1 MYCWLITML
10 FLGCPKDRT
19 GISGTS
25 DLLESAKEIES
36 LMLKINAVEQRI
48 SQIENITQAR
58 GQQDIMKLESMDQ
71 VRVELANMR
80 GELEQA
86 QFMFEEVESTVQG
99 QAGDV
104 QFRLDWLEGRTTDLE
119 ATLGLSTPPPSSN
132 NDVSAQ
138 PLSSDEGSTLDST
151 GTIASKLPSDSND
164 LEQINTKNEPSENN
178 NSAEVSTEVVTPSS
192 ATELLSLAKQHLVDG
207 REEAADAVLQ
217 RILKE
222 FPRTAIED
230 EVRYR
235 LAEASFNKGNFVEA
249 ARRFQDVIQRFPNS
263 PFAPWSLL
271 RQGECFEEIGQEDN
285 AKVFYQSVIDEYPN
299 SKAAK
304 EATGKVQ

>member
-1 MYCWLITML
+1 ML

-19 GISGTS
+19 GVSGTS
-25 DLLESAKEIES
+25 DLLESTKEIES

-58 GQQDIMKLESMDQ
+58 GQQDIMKMESMDQ

-132 NDVSAQ
+132 NNVSVQ
-138 PLSSDEGSTLDST
+138 SLSSESGSTPDSPIT
-151 GTIASKLPSDSND
+151 NSSTAPSDKVNS
-164 LEQINTKNEPSENN
+164 EQLNTKVETTENN
-178 NSAEVSTEVVTPSS
+178 NSPVTTNEVVTPPS
-192 ATELLSLAKQHLVDG
+192 ANELLILAKQHLVDG

-304 EATGKVQ
+304 EATGKIE